1 MPSYRVQQVPHGV
14 WLGIWI
20 LIGASLRFTNLDAK
34 PPWSDEWATLVFSL
48 GNSFRSIPI
57 NQVISLETLTQPWR
71 VDAPTVAGDV
81 ITRLATESTHPPLYF
96 LLTHWWLKTF
106 SPSNGLVSLWWGRS
120 LSALFGVVA
129 IPALFALGWL
139 TFRSRTIAQLAAALM
154 AVSPFGV
161 YLAQEARHYTLAILW
176 IIASLAC
183 LVTAVRAIRQQVRLP
198 IPILWGW
205 MIVNTLGTATH
216 YFFAVTLMAEG
227 IVLLGFWVLEYRTH
241 AGWKGVLSDHWQRIY
256 LGMIGTLG
264 GSGIWLVAWQQI
276 PENRL
281 TEWIQQQGNPLIE
294 IVGPLARQVF
304 WGVSMVFLL
313 PVEGVALPIAV
324 LSGIGLLVALGT
336 LIPTY
341 VQTICQQMPQA
352 GFRLGV
358 QAIGGVVLG
367 AIALI
372 LGVTYGLGKDLTLA
386 ARYQFIYFPAL
397 LLLVA
402 TALTTKR
409 LIQVTLALSLVGA
422 LTVVL
427 NLGYQKPDRP
437 DLLVPVMLEVQRQ
450 HSPQHPMLIATV
462 QKTHEQIGELMNVAW
477 ELKQR
482 VPNLSSDQ
490 APRFLLA
497 HKEQDAQVATQTLQR
512 AIAQFPRP
520 FDLWLLNFSAPQA
533 VESQNCFL
541 VPEYKRKVSGYHYR
555 LYRCHKLR
563 LS

>member
-1 MPSYRVQQVPHGV
+1 MWV
-14 WLGIWI
+14 
-20 LIGASLRFTNLDAK
+20 LIGACLRFVNLEAK

-48 GNSFRSIPI
+48 GNSFRSIPLD
-57 NQVISLETLTQPWR
+57 QVISLDTLMQPWQ
-71 VDAPTVAGDV
+71 VNTPTVPGDV
-81 ITRLATESTHPPLYF
+81 ITRLATESTHPPIYF
-96 LLTHWWLKTF
+96 LLTHWWLKAF
-106 SPSNGLVSLWWGRS
+106 SPSGAFVSVWWGRS
-120 LSALFGVVA
+120 LSALFGVA
-129 IPALFALGWL
+129 TIPALFGLGWL
-139 TFRSRTIAQLAAALM
+139 TFRSLVIAHLAAALM
-154 AVSPFGV
+154 AISPFGI
-161 YLAQEARHYTLAILW
+161 YLAQEARHYTLTILW

-183 LVTAVRAIRQQVRLP
+183 LVAAVRAIRQHHSLP
-198 IPILWGW
+198 MRVILVW
-205 MIVNTLGTATH
+205 MVVNSLGTATH
-216 YFFAVTLMAEG
+216 YFFALTLVAEG
-227 IVLLGFWVLEYRTH
+227 LVLLGFWILDFRTSSD
-241 AGWKGVLSDHWQRIY
+241 WKLLLSVNWRQVY
-256 LGMIGTLG
+256 LAVIGTFI
-264 GSGIWLVAWQQI
+264 GSGFWLVAWQQI

-281 TEWIQQQGNPLIE
+281 TEWIQQQGNPLLE

-304 WGVSMVFLL
+304 WGLSMVFLL
-313 PVEGVALPIAV
+313 PVEGVALPISI

-341 VQTICQQMPQA
+341 VQTVRQQMPQTD
-352 GFRLGV
+352 FKLGV
-358 QAIGGVVLG
+358 QVVGGVVLG
-367 AIALI
+367 AIVLI
-372 LGVTYGLGKDLTLA
+372 LGVTYGLGQDLTLA

-409 LIQVTLALSLVGA
+409 VIQATLALALVGS

-450 HSPQHPMLIATV
+450 HSPHHPMLIATV
-462 QKTHEQIGELMNVAW
+462 QKTHEQIGELMNIAW
-477 ELKQR
+477 ELKRR

-520 FDLWLLNFSAPQA
+520 FDLWLLNFSAPQT

-541 VPEYKRKVSGYHYR
+541 APEYKRKVSGYHYR
-555 LYRCHKLR
+555 LYRCHK
-563 LS
+563 